1 MKDPRRDAPGRPE
14 QRTTS
19 PAPGGVAQYGGLG
32 LQFGAAVGFFTWG
45 GYKLDEWL
53 GSSPWLTLL
62 GALLGAGAAF
72 YSIYRKVFPRAA
84 AKGDGR

>member
-1 MKDPRRDAPGRPE
+1 MKDPLRDAPGRPE

-19 PAPGGVAQYGGLG
+19 PASGGVAQYGGLG
-32 LQFGAAVGFFTWG
+32 LQFGAAVAFFTWG

-72 YSIYRKVFPRAA
+72 YSIYRKVFPPPAS
-84 AKGDGR
+84 KGDGQ